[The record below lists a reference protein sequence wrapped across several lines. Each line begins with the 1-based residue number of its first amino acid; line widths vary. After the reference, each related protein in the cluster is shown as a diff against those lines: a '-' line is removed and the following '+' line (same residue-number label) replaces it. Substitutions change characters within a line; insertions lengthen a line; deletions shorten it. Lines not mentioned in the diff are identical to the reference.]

1 MPLALL
7 KELMKFN
14 RRQCLAFALAAGAL
28 LGGCS
33 RTSVAPFHELDLN
46 GDGRISEQEATHD
59 VVLSEIFA
67 DVDGDENG
75 ELTAFE
81 YLQAANAP

>member
-1 MPLALL
+1 MPFAPQGQ
-7 KELMKFN
+7 MKSIPRLCFV
-14 RRQCLAFALAAGAL
+14 FAVAAGAL

-59 VVLSEIFA
+59 VVLSEVFA

>member
-1 MPLALL
+1 MKPTRRPCLAL
-7 KELMKFN
+7 
-14 RRQCLAFALAAGAL
+14 ALTAGAL
-28 LGGCS
+28 LDGCS
-33 RTSVAPFHELDLN
+33 RTAIAPFHELDLN
-46 GDGRISEQEATHD
+46 GDGRISEQEATQD
-59 VVLSEIFA
+59 VVLAEVFA